1 MQSAALG
8 VARGLLVFSI
18 MQRHWKGLVVLFA
31 SLALAFITALWME
44 SMAFALGS
52 LVAGLVVAF
61 VMSTAWM
68 RPEGHTPEH
77 HHRVDRLVDDTH
89 P

>member
-1 MQSAALG
+1 M
-8 VARGLLVFSI
+8 LVFVG
-18 MQRHWKGLVVLFA
+18 MQRHWKGLVVLFGL
-31 SLALAFITALWME
+31 LALAFITALWME
-44 SMAFALGS
+44 SVAFALGS

-68 RPEGHTPEH
+68 RPDGHSPEH
-77 HHRVDRLVDDTH
+77 HHRVDRYVDDTS